1 MYPSQRP
8 RALHARHPAGGGTA
22 TIAVTVSPT
31 IAGAHQ
37 NTAVVSA
44 DQADPVAT
52 NNTAVTSAS
61 TTPTVTPCT
70 TVCFSGPT
78 SFIAGDFDLEFGAE
92 KGDFNEDGYLDLIY
106 GPVGVNTVGILL
118 NNGAGG
124 FGPHAT
130 MTIPGSPDGGAVA
143 DFDND
148 GHLDVIDRVA
158 RRCTRPGCCAA
169 TASAVSRRLSLSRW
183 RTARRP
189 W

>member
-1 MYPSQRP
+1 MRCT
-8 RALHARHPAGGGTA
+8 LGTLAGGGTA
-22 TIAVTVSPT
+22 TVVITVNPA

-106 GPVGVNTVGILL
+106 GPVGVNTIGILL

-148 GHLDVIDRVA
+148 GHLDVIIVSHDVA
-158 RRCTRPGCCAA
+158 EAWLLRGNGLGGFAA
-169 TASAVSRRLSLSRW
+169 AMSPFRW
-183 RTARRP
+183 RTARKP
-189 W
+189 S